1 MREYIKNKKSK
12 EVKGDTEI
20 DETYRF
26 RDINDEIKTFG
37 EHLSEI
43 EDKNEIF
50 KYDEDIQH
58 FNDNYLNNQNNNA
71 IIRAAR
77 TEQLLQKL
85 KEVDAEL
92 KELKSQKMKLKNS
105 KKKWKKKERN

>member
-12 EVKGDTEI
+12 EVKGDIEI

-58 FNDNYLNNQNNNA
+58 FNDYYLNNQNNNS

-92 KELKSQKMKLKNS
+92 KELKRLSTNTKILK
-105 KKKWKKKERN
+105 KI

>member
-50 KYDEDIQH
+50 KYDEDI
-58 FNDNYLNNQNNNA
+58 
-71 IIRAAR
+71 
-77 TEQLLQKL
+77 
-85 KEVDAEL
+85 
-92 KELKSQKMKLKNS
+92 
-105 KKKWKKKERN
+105 